1 MKALK
6 KHRNIILRLMDIIVI
21 IFAYYLAEVLIGN
34 SFIITQEL
42 NHCII
47 NTIIIAII
55 IYSGLLHIFKTYENI
70 TRYENGNDYLV
81 YIGVCFISFVVVMII
96 KLISRIPMVNLR
108 ANMVAALIIVTA
120 VVGYRVLLRLIL
132 TEGYKDLEKANK
144 KNNGQKNVLIIGAGD
159 ATRIVL
165 RTLKTN
171 MKGLYNV
178 VGLIDDNINKVDYAI
193 SGKRIL
199 GTRYDIPRICKE
211 YKVEAILF
219 TISNI
224 SSNDRKEILKICQE
238 TDCKVR
244 ILPGTADL
252 IKNKNLMSSFRDVE
266 IEDLLRKRPS
276 RTR

>member
-21 IFAYYLAEVLIGN
+21 IFAYYLAQVLIGN
-34 SFIITQEL
+34 SFIITEQL

-70 TRYENGNDYLV
+70 TRYETGNDYLV
-81 YIGVCFISFVVVMII
+81 YIGVCFIAFIVVMII

-108 ANMVAALIIVTA
+108 TNMVAALIIVTA

-132 TEGYKDLEKANK
+132 TEGYKDLKINEP
-144 KNNGQKNVLIIGAGD
+144 KNNGLKNVLIIGAGD
-159 ATRIVL
+159 AARIVI

-178 VGLIDDNINKVDYAI
+178 VGLIDDNTNKVDYAI

-199 GTRYDIPRICKE
+199 GTRYDIPRICQQF
-211 YKVEAILF
+211 KVEAILF

-224 SSNDRKEILKICQE
+224 SSNDRKEILKICQQ
-238 TDCKVR
+238 TGCKVR

-266 IEDLLRKRPS
+266 IEDLLRKRSS